1 MFLVK
6 VMVTLVNLYQI
17 VRVVITAGAGVFF
30 ITAGLPILTL
40 LFSLM
45 LASTIGFNNG
55 ETNKQRKYDDLK
67 VRFLRTREDTVNYL
81 KNKDLDP
88 VYVKKALS
96 DLEAMD
102 KIIKDTGEAR
112 FVFDMIVDYVNPNS
126 KKLRNSY
133 ELQRNLETLAMNDFF
148 VKSATLATI

>member
-1 MFLVK
+1 
-6 VMVTLVNLYQI
+6 MVTLVNLYQI